1 MQFTRPVWIHQAW
14 KIGRVEQAPVE
25 VEGWVEE
32 GGQILEQADP
42 GETWEVMEPTTRVT
56 SRAGQTVVGPGSEV
70 QGRQEVAEV
79 ASGQGQDWVVCLATC
94 LETGLEAG
102 MVGTT
107 GAMAAT
113 TGAGVEVFGVET
125 GHMTIM
131 EAVLGGVALLQEAG
145 EEEELPLQV
154 HLPVLVQG
162 LLQALGAPGGA
173 KV

>member
-1 MQFTRPVWIHQAW
+1 M
-14 KIGRVEQAPVE
+14 
-25 VEGWVEE
+25 
-32 GGQILEQADP
+32 
-42 GETWEVMEPTTRVT
+42 
-56 SRAGQTVVGPGSEV
+56 
-70 QGRQEVAEV
+70 
-79 ASGQGQDWVVCLATC
+79 ATC

-154 HLPVLVQG
+154 QLPVLVQE